1 MRTVILIAF
10 TLAVTAGCDRS
21 EGKATGT
28 AHPSM
33 DSKPASV
40 DADNTKKNERDRAE
54 TALTPGDQGESEAD
68 RTITQSIRQ
77 AVVKNDGL
85 SFTAKNIKIITV
97 DGVVTLRGP
106 VKSDKE
112 KTDIGALAQQVN
124 GIKRVDNQLEVAT
137 N

>member
-1 MRTVILIAF
+1 MKNIILIA
-10 TLAVTAGCDRS
+10 LALAAATGCDRV
-21 EGKATGT
+21 EGKST
-28 AHPSM
+28 AAEHPSM
-33 DSKPASV
+33 DSKPVA
-40 DADNTKKNERDRAE
+40 ADNTKKNERDTAE
-54 TALTPGDQGESEAD
+54 AALTPGDQGESEAD

-77 AVVKNDGL
+77 AVVKDDAL

-112 KTDIGALAQQVN
+112 KTNIGTLAQQVS

>member
-1 MRTVILIAF
+1 MKTVILIAF
-10 TLAVTAGCDRS
+10 ALAAAAGCDRA
-21 EGKATGT
+21 EDKAIG
-28 AHPSM
+28 AEHPSM
-33 DSKPASV
+33 DGKPASA

-54 TALTPGDQGESEAD
+54 AALTPGDQGESEAD
-68 RTITQSIRQ
+68 RSITQSIRQ
-77 AVVKNDGL
+77 AVVKDDAL

-112 KTDIGALAQQVN
+112 KTDIGALAQQVS